1 VKVLVTFALESE
13 FAWWHRQRNF
23 VRIPNLDFPAFET
36 SRDELQ
42 IRVAVT
48 GMGPQRA
55 QQVAREALRWQPD
68 VCIAAGFAGGLKAAF
83 RVGDVLVPLAVR
95 DGGTQRKF
103 VCDPRIVGLAEDSG
117 ASRIAMLCSCAYAVS
132 TVEDKTRMSG
142 IAEAVDMESFFIL
155 NEAQERAL
163 PGVAI
168 RAVSDT
174 ADESLPMDFTQVLD
188 ERGRVRISRLAGKI
202 ARAPQR
208 IPALIRLGSAS
219 RRGAKRLARVLDK
232 TIESLSA
239 APGVLSE
246 RKASLATA

>member
-1 VKVLVTFALESE
+1 M
-13 FAWWHRQRNF
+13 R
-23 VRIPNLDFPAFET
+23 
-36 SRDELQ
+36 
-42 IRVAVT
+42 
-48 GMGPQRA
+48 
-55 QQVAREALRWQPD
+55 
-68 VCIAAGFAGGLKAAF
+68 
-83 RVGDVLVPLAVR
+83 
-95 DGGTQRKF
+95 
-103 VCDPRIVGLAEDSG
+103 
-117 ASRIAMLCSCAYAVS
+117 
-132 TVEDKTRMSG
+132 G

-155 NEAQERAL
+155 NEAQERAI

-168 RAVSDT
+168 RAVSDA